1 MKPLRLVLPVISH
14 LWWHGNE
21 DGAASC
27 EVTLG
32 AVESNGWYGPKWR
45 SDPELNKKLHHR
57 LPPRPAWAL
66 KCNCIAPLSKTMG
79 TSISSTPK
87 SLGC

>member
-1 MKPLRLVLPVISH
+1 MNPLRLVLPVISH
-14 LWWHGNE
+14 LWWHWNE

-45 SDPELNKKLHHR
+45 SDPELNKNYIIDFLPDLHGH
-57 LPPRPAWAL
+57 
-66 KCNCIAPLSKTMG
+66 
-79 TSISSTPK
+79 
-87 SLGC
+87 